1 MLMHIRLRKID
12 DQFLSINEYSYRS
25 HRVNCLKR
33 EKKRGKVDIG
43 GNMRYQGE
51 VRLRKMGDGKEKKRG
66 EKENGR
72 EKPGY

>member
-1 MLMHIRLRKID
+1 MD

-25 HRVNCLKR
+25 HRVNCLNR

-51 VRLRKMGDGKEKKRG
+51 LRSRKMGEGKEKKRRKKRMG
-66 EKENGR
+66 EESPAIR
-72 EKPGY
+72 Y